1 MSSEDQQDP
10 GAAAGQVT
18 ELLVA
23 VRGGDRS
30 AFDRLLPRVYGELRR
45 LARRQLGR
53 ERHGH
58 TLLATDLVHEA
69 YMKLVDQSGVEW
81 QGRAHFFA
89 VAARA
94 MRQVLID
101 YARKRATEKRGG
113 DLLRTTLGDRAF
125 AAAYSPEQLL
135 ALDQA
140 LDRLAELDERLPRVV
155 EMRFFAGLKE
165 QEIAEVLGTSERT
178 IQRDWARARAWLY
191 RELYPQ
197 PGSGG

>member
-1 MSSEDQQDP
+1 MSVNEQKDVGITD
-10 GAAAGQVT
+10 GQVT
-18 ELLVA
+18 QLLVA
-23 VRGGDRS
+23 VKDGDRG
-30 AFDRLLPRVYGELRR
+30 AFDRLLPAVYGELRR
-45 LARRQLGR
+45 LARSQLGR

-101 YARKRATEKRGG
+101 YARKRTTEKRGG
-113 DLLRTTLGDRAF
+113 DLVRTTLGDQAF

-140 LDRLAELDERLPRVV
+140 LDRLAELDDRLPRVV

-191 RELYPQ
+191 KELYPKTD
-197 PGSGG
+197 GR

>member
-1 MSSEDQQDP
+1 MSAQDQEAP

-23 VRGGDRS
+23 AKDGDRK
-30 AFDRLLPRVYGELRR
+30 AFDRLLPAVYGELRR

-53 ERHGH
+53 ERYGH
-58 TLLATDLVHEA
+58 TLLATDLAHEA
-69 YMKLVDQSGVEW
+69 YLKLVDQARVEW

-101 YARKRATEKRGG
+101 YARKRTAEKRGG
-113 DLLRTTLGDRAF
+113 DWVRTTLGDQGF
-125 AAAYSPEQLL
+125 AKAYSPEQLL

-165 QEIAEVLGTSERT
+165 KEIAEVLDTSERT

-191 RELYPQ
+191 KELYPE
-197 PGSGG
+197 PAAP

>member
-1 MSSEDQQDP
+1 MSAQNRQDA
-10 GAAAGQVT
+10 GIAAGQVT

-23 VRGGDRS
+23 VKDGERG
-30 AFDRLLPRVYGELRR
+30 AFDRLLPAVYGELRR

-58 TLLATDLVHEA
+58 TMLATDLVHEA
-69 YMKLVDQSGVEW
+69 YMKLVDQSNVEW

-101 YARKRATEKRGG
+101 YARKHAAEKRGG
-113 DLLRTTLGDRAF
+113 DWMRTTLGDRAF
-125 AAAYSPEQLL
+125 AAEYSPEQLL

-191 RELYPQ
+191 KELYPE
-197 PGSGG
+197 PAAGS

>member
-1 MSSEDQQDP
+1 MSSHNQQDP
-10 GAAAGQVT
+10 GVAAGQVT
-18 ELLVA
+18 QLLVA
-23 VRGGDRS
+23 VKGGDRG
-30 AFDRLLPRVYGELRR
+30 AFDRLLPAVYSELRR

-58 TLLATDLVHEA
+58 TMLATDLVHEA
-69 YMKLVDQSGVEW
+69 YMKLVDQSSVEW

-101 YARKRATEKRGG
+101 YARKRTAEKRGG
-113 DLLRTTLGDRAF
+113 DWMRTTLGDRAF
-125 AAAYSPEQLL
+125 ASTYSPEQLL

-191 RELYPQ
+191 KELYPQ
-197 PGSGG
+197 PPDP

>member
-1 MSSEDQQDP
+1 MGSQNRQD
-10 GAAAGQVT
+10 ARHAAGQVT
-18 ELLVA
+18 QLLVA
-23 VRGGDRS
+23 VKDGEHG
-30 AFDRLLPRVYGELRR
+30 AFDRLLPAVYGELRR

-53 ERHGH
+53 ERSGH

-101 YARKRATEKRGG
+101 HARKRTTEKRGG
-113 DLLRTTLGDRAF
+113 DLMRTTLGDRAF
-125 AAAYSPEQLL
+125 AAEYSPEQLL

-191 RELYPQ
+191 KELYPQ
-197 PGSGG
+197 PA